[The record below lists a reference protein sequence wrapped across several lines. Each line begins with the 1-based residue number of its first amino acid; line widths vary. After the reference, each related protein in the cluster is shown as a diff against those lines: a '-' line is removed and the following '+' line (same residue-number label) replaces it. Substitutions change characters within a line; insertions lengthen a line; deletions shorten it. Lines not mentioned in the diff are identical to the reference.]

1 MEKKIAIVVC
11 AWPPMGGGIGN
22 NAYYHLKWLIK
33 SGVVAEAFTP
43 DYGQE
48 KEKSNLPVNYL
59 KTYLT
64 LGKAGFMFGLL
75 KELKRFDIIHFYY
88 PFFGT
93 DFIIWLFKKINP
105 KKKLVLHY
113 EMDPIGQ
120 GIMKIFF
127 RIYIKLFLGLII
139 NVSDR
144 VGVLSWDHCKNS
156 YLADFFKKQPDKFL
170 EIPNGIEADFFSPG
184 DKLED
189 LLKMNNFSVH
199 DKIIIFVGGLDNQ
212 HFFKGVPVLLESFA
226 IVSKQHPETKL
237 LIVGD
242 GNLKLKF
249 KELAN
254 SLNLKKKVSFVGW
267 INNNILPEYYR
278 LADIFVLPSTEST
291 ESFGIVVAEAQACGL
306 PVVVSDWPGVRT
318 TLIDGQTGFLVKP
331 KDIEDLSNKLIKLL
345 ADEKLR
351 YNFGQAGRERVI
363 LLYDWSKLIKK
374 IISIYEEVS
383 L

>member
-1 MEKKIAIVVC
+1 MEKRVAIVVC

-33 SGVVAEAFTP
+33 SGVTAEAFTP
-43 DYGQE
+43 DYGQK
-48 KEKSNLPVNYL
+48 KEVSELPVNYL
-59 KTYLT
+59 KTVLP

-75 KELKRFDIIHFYY
+75 KELKRFDIIHLYY
-88 PFFGT
+88 PFFGS

-105 KKKLVLHY
+105 QKKLVLHY

-127 RIYIKLFLGLII
+127 WLHIKLFLGAMI

-144 VGVLSWDHCKNS
+144 VGVLSFDHCKGS
-156 YLADFFKKQPDKFL
+156 YLADFFEKQPDKFL

-184 DKLED
+184 DKKED
-189 LLKMNNFSVH
+189 LLVVNNFSVH
-199 DKIIIFVGGLDNQ
+199 DKIIIFVGGLDDQ

-226 IVSKQHPETKL
+226 TVSNKHPEAKL
-237 LIVGD
+237 LVVGD

-249 KELAN
+249 KELAK
-254 SLNLKKKVSFVGW
+254 SLNLESKVSFVGW
-267 INNNILPEYYR
+267 VNNDVLPDYYR

-306 PVVVSDWPGVRT
+306 PAVVSDWPGVRS
-318 TLIDGQTGFLVKP
+318 TLADGQTGLLVRP
-331 KDIEDLSNKLIKLL
+331 KDARDLSDKLIQLLLDEDLCHS
-345 ADEKLR
+345 
-351 YNFGQAGRERVI
+351 FGQAGRGRAAA
-363 LLYDWSKLIKK
+363 LYDWSELIKR
-374 IISIYEEVS
+374 IISLYEE

>member
-1 MEKKIAIVVC
+1 MEKRVAIVVC

-33 SGVVAEAFTP
+33 SGVTAEAFTP
-43 DYGQE
+43 DYGQK
-48 KEKSNLPVNYL
+48 KEVSELPVNYL
-59 KTYLT
+59 KTVLP

-75 KELKRFDIIHFYY
+75 KELKRFDIIHLYY
-88 PFFGT
+88 PFFGS

-105 KKKLVLHY
+105 QKKLVLHY

-127 RIYIKLFLGLII
+127 WLHIKLFLGAMI

-144 VGVLSWDHCKNS
+144 VGVLSFDHCKGS
-156 YLADFFKKQPDKFL
+156 YLADFFEKQPDKFL
-170 EIPNGIEADFFSPG
+170 EISNGIEADFFSPS
-184 DKLED
+184 DKKED
-189 LLKMNNFSVH
+189 LLVVNNFSVH
-199 DKIIIFVGGLDNQ
+199 DKIIIFVGGLDDQ

-226 IVSKQHPETKL
+226 TVSNKHPEAKL
-237 LIVGD
+237 LVVGD

-249 KELAN
+249 KELAK
-254 SLNLKKKVSFVGW
+254 SLNLESKVSFVGW
-267 INNNILPEYYR
+267 VNNDVLPDYYR

-306 PVVVSDWPGVRT
+306 PAVVSDWPGVRS
-318 TLIDGQTGFLVKP
+318 TLADGQTGLLVRP
-331 KDIEDLSNKLIKLL
+331 KDARDLSDKLIQLLSDEDLCHS
-345 ADEKLR
+345 
-351 YNFGQAGRERVI
+351 FGQAGRGRAAA
-363 LLYDWSKLIKK
+363 LYDWSELIKR
-374 IISIYEEVS
+374 IISLYEE

>member
-1 MEKKIAIVVC
+1 MEKRVAIVVC
-11 AWPPMGGGIGN
+11 AWPPIGGGIGN

-33 SGVVAEAFTP
+33 SGVTAEAFTP
-43 DYGQE
+43 DYGQK
-48 KEKSNLPVNYL
+48 KEVSELPVNYL
-59 KTYLT
+59 KTVLP

-75 KELKRFDIIHFYY
+75 KELKRFDIIHLYY
-88 PFFGT
+88 PFFGS

-105 KKKLVLHY
+105 QKKLVLHY

-127 RIYIKLFLGLII
+127 WLHIKLFLGAMI

-144 VGVLSWDHCKNS
+144 VGVLSFDHCKGS
-156 YLADFFKKQPDKFL
+156 YLADFFEKQPDKFL

-184 DKLED
+184 DKKED
-189 LLKMNNFSVH
+189 LLVVNNFSVH
-199 DKIIIFVGGLDNQ
+199 DKIIIFVGGLDDQ

-226 IVSKQHPETKL
+226 TVSNKHPEAKL
-237 LIVGD
+237 LVVGD

-249 KELAN
+249 KELAK
-254 SLNLKKKVSFVGW
+254 SLNLESKVSFVGW
-267 INNNILPEYYR
+267 VNNDVLPDYYR

-306 PVVVSDWPGVRT
+306 PAVVSDWPGVRS
-318 TLIDGQTGFLVKP
+318 TLADGQTGLLVRP
-331 KDIEDLSNKLIKLL
+331 KDARDLSDKLIQLLSDEDLCHS
-345 ADEKLR
+345 
-351 YNFGQAGRERVI
+351 FGQAGRGRAAA
-363 LLYDWSKLIKK
+363 LYDWSELIKR
-374 IISIYEEVS
+374 IISLYEE

>member
-1 MEKKIAIVVC
+1 MVC

-33 SGVVAEAFTP
+33 SGVTAEAFTP
-43 DYGQE
+43 DYGQK
-48 KEKSNLPVNYL
+48 KEVSELPVNYL
-59 KTYLT
+59 KTVLP

-75 KELKRFDIIHFYY
+75 KELKRFDIIHLYY
-88 PFFGT
+88 PFFGS

-105 KKKLVLHY
+105 QKKLVLHY

-127 RIYIKLFLGLII
+127 WLHIKLFLGAMI

-144 VGVLSWDHCKNS
+144 VGVLSFDHCKGS
-156 YLADFFKKQPDKFL
+156 YLADFFEKQPDKFL
-170 EIPNGIEADFFSPG
+170 EISNGIEADFFSPS
-184 DKLED
+184 DKKED
-189 LLKMNNFSVH
+189 LLVVNNFSVH
-199 DKIIIFVGGLDNQ
+199 DKIIIFVGGLDDQ

-226 IVSKQHPETKL
+226 TVSNKHPEAKL
-237 LIVGD
+237 LVVGD

-249 KELAN
+249 KELAK
-254 SLNLKKKVSFVGW
+254 SLNLESKVSFVGW
-267 INNNILPEYYR
+267 VNNDVLPDYYR

-306 PVVVSDWPGVRT
+306 PAVVSDWPGVRS
-318 TLIDGQTGFLVKP
+318 TLADGQTGLLVRP
-331 KDIEDLSNKLIKLL
+331 KDARDLSDKLIQLLSDEDLCHS
-345 ADEKLR
+345 
-351 YNFGQAGRERVI
+351 FGQAGRGRAAA
-363 LLYDWSKLIKK
+363 LYDWSELIKR
-374 IISIYEEVS
+374 IISLYEE

>member
-1 MEKKIAIVVC
+1 MEKRVAIVVC

-33 SGVVAEAFTP
+33 SGVTAEAFTP
-43 DYGQE
+43 DYGQK
-48 KEKSNLPVNYL
+48 KEVSELPVNYL
-59 KTYLT
+59 KTVLP

-75 KELKRFDIIHFYY
+75 KELKQFDIIHLYY
-88 PFFGT
+88 PFFGS

-105 KKKLVLHY
+105 QKKLVLHY

-127 RIYIKLFLGLII
+127 WLHIKLFLGAMI

-144 VGVLSWDHCKNS
+144 VGVLSFDHCKGS
-156 YLADFFKKQPDKFL
+156 YLADFFEKQPDKFL
-170 EIPNGIEADFFSPG
+170 EISNGIEADFFSPG
-184 DKLED
+184 DKKED
-189 LLKMNNFSVH
+189 LLVVNNFSVH
-199 DKIIIFVGGLDNQ
+199 DKIIIFVGGLDDQ

-226 IVSKQHPETKL
+226 TVSNKHPEAKL
-237 LIVGD
+237 LVVGD

-249 KELAN
+249 KELAK
-254 SLNLKKKVSFVGW
+254 SLNLESKVSFVGW
-267 INNNILPEYYR
+267 VNNDVLPDYYR

-306 PVVVSDWPGVRT
+306 PAVVSDWPGVRS
-318 TLIDGQTGFLVKP
+318 TLADGQTGLLVRP
-331 KDIEDLSNKLIKLL
+331 KDARDLSDKLIQLLLDEDLCHS
-345 ADEKLR
+345 
-351 YNFGQAGRERVI
+351 FGQAGRGRAAA
-363 LLYDWSKLIKK
+363 LYDWSELIKR
-374 IISIYEEVS
+374 IISLYEE

>member
-1 MEKKIAIVVC
+1 MEKRIAIVVC

-22 NAYYHLKWLIK
+22 NAYYHLKWLIE

-43 DYGQE
+43 DYGQKKDVSE
-48 KEKSNLPVNYL
+48 LPVNYL
-59 KTYLT
+59 KTVLP

-75 KELKRFDIIHFYY
+75 KELKRFDIIHLYY
-88 PFFGT
+88 PFFGS

-120 GIMKIFF
+120 GIMKLFF
-127 RIYIKLFLGLII
+127 WLHVKLFLRPMI

-144 VGVLSWDHCKNS
+144 VGVLSFDHCKGS
-156 YLADFFKKQPDKFL
+156 YLADFFRKQPEKFL

-184 DKLED
+184 DKKED
-189 LLKMNNFSVH
+189 LLAVNNFSVH
-199 DKIIIFVGGLDNQ
+199 DKVIIFVGGLDDQ

-226 IVSKQHPETKL
+226 TISKKFPEARL
-237 LIVGD
+237 LVVGD
-242 GNLKLKF
+242 GNLKSKF
-249 KELAN
+249 KELAK
-254 SLNLKKKVSFVGW
+254 SLNLGSKVSFVGW
-267 INNNILPEYYR
+267 VNNDALPDYYR

-306 PVVVSDWPGVRT
+306 PVVVSDWPGVRS
-318 TLIDGQTGFLVKP
+318 TLADGQTGLLVRP
-331 KDIEDLSNKLIKLL
+331 KDAQDLSNKLIQLL
-345 ADEKLR
+345 SDEDLCHS
-351 YNFGQAGRERVI
+351 FGQAGRGRAAA
-363 LLYDWSKLIKK
+363 LYDWSELIKR
-374 IISIYEEVS
+374 IISLYEE

>member
-1 MEKKIAIVVC
+1 MEKRVAIVVC

-33 SGVVAEAFTP
+33 SGVTAEAFTP
-43 DYGQE
+43 DYGQK
-48 KEKSNLPVNYL
+48 KEVSELPVNYL
-59 KTYLT
+59 KTVLP

-75 KELKRFDIIHFYY
+75 KELKRFDIIHLYY
-88 PFFGT
+88 PFFGS

-105 KKKLVLHY
+105 QKKLVLHY

-127 RIYIKLFLGLII
+127 WLHIKLFLGAMI

-144 VGVLSWDHCKNS
+144 VGVLSFDHCKGS
-156 YLADFFKKQPDKFL
+156 YLADFFEKQPDKFL

-184 DKLED
+184 DKKED
-189 LLKMNNFSVH
+189 LLVVNNFSVH
-199 DKIIIFVGGLDNQ
+199 DKIIIFVGGLDDQ

-226 IVSKQHPETKL
+226 TVSNKHPEAKL
-237 LIVGD
+237 LVVGD

-249 KELAN
+249 KELAK
-254 SLNLKKKVSFVGW
+254 SLNLESKVSFVGW
-267 INNNILPEYYR
+267 VNNDVLPDYYR

-306 PVVVSDWPGVRT
+306 PAVVSDWPGVRS
-318 TLIDGQTGFLVKP
+318 TLADGQTGLLVRP
-331 KDIEDLSNKLIKLL
+331 KDARDLSDKLIQLLSDEDLCHS
-345 ADEKLR
+345 
-351 YNFGQAGRERVI
+351 FGQAGRGRAAA
-363 LLYDWSKLIKK
+363 LYDWSELIKR
-374 IISIYEEVS
+374 IISLYEE